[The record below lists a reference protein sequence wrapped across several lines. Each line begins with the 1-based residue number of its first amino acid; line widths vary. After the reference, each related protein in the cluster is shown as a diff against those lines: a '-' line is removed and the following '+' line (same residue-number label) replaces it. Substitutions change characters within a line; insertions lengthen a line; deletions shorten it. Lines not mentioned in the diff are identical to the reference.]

1 MAQLLSRRFVER
13 LPIFACAGFIGF
25 LFLANLWNF
34 AVERDWPKLRIR
46 SAQPLNGVPK
56 IEPAPWTAQAFLSGE
71 TQKAVSSNIG
81 RASPVF
87 PISVRLKNQFMYSLF
102 RASGA
107 ANIVVGREEQLFATG
122 YIDEYCARGAAP
134 NPGKLEDWADMA
146 GEISASVRGQGKRFV
161 YLVSPSKA
169 SHAPQYLPAGRSCPS
184 LKDNAANRKLAP
196 FRAALER
203 RAVPFVDS
211 SELFA
216 REKSAYKIDLFP
228 RGGIHWNLLGAALTL
243 REASGVLE
251 GQGGE
256 PLLGAYDFDWR
267 EDDLAKGTDRDLL
280 DLLNLFWPDDA
291 YPTAALARNGAGA
304 SCPKTPHLLMVGDSF
319 LRELIVAAAVAPC
332 PPEID
337 YWFYVRDDAG
347 GISLTRFLTAPG
359 EIGNGT
365 RLSADL
371 ALLPESFG
379 WADAVVLEENES
391 NIGNNRQV
399 GNLLDAIRAK
409 NPKLSGGP
417 G

>member
-1 MAQLLSRRFVER
+1 MAKLPSRSFFER

-34 AVERDWPKLRIR
+34 SVERDWPKLRIR
-46 SAQPLNGVPK
+46 SSQPLNGVPK
-56 IEPAPWTAQAFLSGE
+56 IEPAPWTPEAFLSGE

-87 PISVRLKNQFMYSLF
+87 PIAVRLKNQFMYSLF
-102 RASGA
+102 HASGA

-122 YIDEYCARGAAP
+122 YIDEYCGRGAAP
-134 NPGKLEDWADMA
+134 DPAKLQDWADRI
-146 GEISASVRGQGKRFV
+146 GEISLSAPAQDKRFV
-161 YLVSPSKA
+161 YLISPSKA
-169 SHAPQYLPAGRSCPS
+169 AHAPQYLPAGRSCPA
-184 LKDNAANRKLAP
+184 LAAGAGNLKLAP
-196 FRAALER
+196 FRAALQR

-243 REASGVLE
+243 RQASDILE
-251 GQGGE
+251 GQGG
-256 PLLGAYDFDWR
+256 PLLGGYDFDWS

-291 YPTAALARNGAGA
+291 YPTAALSRKAAGA
-304 SCPKTPHLLMVGDSF
+304 SCPRTPHLLLVGDSF
-319 LRELIVAAAVAPC
+319 LREVIVAAAVAPC

-359 EIGNGT
+359 EIGNGA

-371 ALLPESFG
+371 RLLPESFA

-409 NPKLSGGP
+409 IKLSGGP